1 MLAIVSLVVHG
12 FVHISGNKFS
22 FKSLPDVLGK
32 YKALLD
38 MPMRPILMW
47 LGLAKAM
54 SAAAL
59 AGDLLGRCQEIKFLR
74 RKQEFVNVGIVQN
87 VQKVNFSSRLILTRV
102 SDCTVGATVG
112 GIMIALSSVIVQT

>member
-1 MLAIVSLVVHG
+1 MPGCQDMLAIVSLVVHG
-12 FVHISGNKFS
+12 FVHVSGNKFS
-22 FKSLPDVLGK
+22 FKSVPDLLGK

-87 VQKVNFSSRLILTRV
+87 LQKLIFL
-102 SDCTVGATVG
+102 VG
-112 GIMIALSSVIVQT
+112 